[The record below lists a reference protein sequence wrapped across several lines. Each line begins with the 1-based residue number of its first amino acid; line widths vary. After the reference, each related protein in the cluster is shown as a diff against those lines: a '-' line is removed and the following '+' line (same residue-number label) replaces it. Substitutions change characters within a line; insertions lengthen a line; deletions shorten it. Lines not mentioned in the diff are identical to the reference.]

1 MKKRASNFELLRI
14 ISMFLIVAGH
24 VTWQTKFSYNELNL
38 LHRISI
44 QALWMGG
51 ELGVWGFT
59 LISAYFLSQSRFK
72 LKSLKKIWGITLFY
86 SISIYLLL
94 VVFHIIPINL
104 KDVIKSFFP
113 VLTGNY
119 WYVSAYIGMYLLF
132 PYMNLVIK
140 HLDKKTYQKFILL
153 MFLMFSLL
161 PYLKNIT
168 VVTNNN
174 SVFNLVYIYFIGGYL
189 RKYSSDFSRVKMKY
203 YVMLFIGSLLL
214 MLVSIFFLDIIKPK
228 SWFIFLTTS
237 SPLEALAGVFLF
249 LIAKNVTISYNGVI
263 NKIAASTFAVYLIHC
278 QAIFFPILWGKIVRA
293 EQWQFMPY
301 TVGYE
306 LLIACIIYCV
316 ATLVDFIRIYIV
328 KLYSNIRVKLNN

>member
-1 MKKRASNFELLRI
+1 MEKKASNFELLRI

-24 VTWQTKFSYNELNL
+24 VTWQSKFSYNELNL

-59 LISAYFLSQSRFK
+59 LIAAYFLSQSRFK

-119 WYVSAYIGMYLLF
+119 WYVSAYIGMYLLV

-153 MFLMFSLL
+153 MFFMFSVL

-189 RKYSSDFSRVKMKY
+189 RKYSSDFSRDKMKY

-328 KLYSNIRVKLNN
+328 KLYSNIWM

>member
-1 MKKRASNFELLRI
+1 MKKRQSNFELLRI
-14 ISMFLIVAGH
+14 ICMFLIVAGH

-72 LKSLKKIWGITLFY
+72 FKSLKKIWGITLFY

-94 VVFHIIPINL
+94 VVFRMVPINL
-104 KDVIKSFFP
+104 KDVIESFLP

-119 WYVSAYIGMYLLF
+119 WYVSAYIGMYILV

-153 MFLMFSLL
+153 MFFMFSVL

-189 RKYSSDFSRVKMKY
+189 RKYSSDFSRDKMKY
-203 YVMLFIGSLLL
+203 YVMFFIGSLLL
-214 MLVSIFFLDIIKPK
+214 MLASIFFLDIIKQK
-228 SWFIFLTTS
+228 SWFVFLTTS

-293 EQWQFMPY
+293 EQWQFTPY

>member
-1 MKKRASNFELLRI
+1 MKKRQSNFELLRI
-14 ISMFLIVAGH
+14 ICMFLIVAGH

-72 LKSLKKIWGITLFY
+72 FKSLKKIWGITLFY

-94 VVFHIIPINL
+94 VVFRMVPINL
-104 KDVIKSFFP
+104 KDVIESFLP

-119 WYVSAYIGMYLLF
+119 WYVSAYIGMYILV

-153 MFLMFSLL
+153 MFFMFSVL

-174 SVFNLVYIYFIGGYL
+174 SVFNLVYIYFIGG
-189 RKYSSDFSRVKMKY
+189 
-203 YVMLFIGSLLL
+203 
-214 MLVSIFFLDIIKPK
+214 IF
-228 SWFIFLTTS
+228 T
-237 SPLEALAGVFLF
+237 
-249 LIAKNVTISYNGVI
+249 
-263 NKIAASTFAVYLIHC
+263 
-278 QAIFFPILWGKIVRA
+278 
-293 EQWQFMPY
+293 
-301 TVGYE
+301 
-306 LLIACIIYCV
+306 
-316 ATLVDFIRIYIV
+316 
-328 KLYSNIRVKLNN
+328 

>member
-1 MKKRASNFELLRI
+1 MKKRQSNFELLRI
-14 ISMFLIVAGH
+14 ICMFLIVAGH

-72 LKSLKKIWGITLFY
+72 FKSLKKIWGITLFY

-94 VVFHIIPINL
+94 VLFRMVPINL
-104 KDVIKSFFP
+104 KDVIESFLP

-119 WYVSAYIGMYLLF
+119 WYVSAYIGMYILV

-153 MFLMFSLL
+153 MFFMFSVL

-189 RKYSSDFSRVKMKY
+189 RKYSSDFSRDKMKY
-203 YVMLFIGSLLL
+203 YVMFFIGSLLL
-214 MLVSIFFLDIIKPK
+214 MLASIFFLDIIKPK
-228 SWFIFLTTS
+228 SWFVFLTTS

-293 EQWQFMPY
+293 EQWQFTPY

-328 KLYSNIRVKLNN
+328 ELYSNIRVKLNN